1 MIFDITVNNA
11 EYTHLLKKYFEFE
24 NSFIMEIVELGEA
37 REVSVDIALR
47 KRELYDELQLI
58 KYFIATNQLGYAHR
72 KFIKHVFESDYRFWV
87 ENTIELTDKQK
98 EYILANLKITMS
110 KKFKI
115 KNQNDTHL
123 YAYTAPYNTKF
134 VLIQ

>member
-58 KYFIATNQLGYAHR
+58 KYFIVTNQLGYAHR
-72 KFIKHVFESDYRFWV
+72 KLIKHVFESDYRFWV

-115 KNQNDTHL
+115 KNQKGTNL
-123 YAYTAPYNTKF
+123 YAYTEPYNTKF